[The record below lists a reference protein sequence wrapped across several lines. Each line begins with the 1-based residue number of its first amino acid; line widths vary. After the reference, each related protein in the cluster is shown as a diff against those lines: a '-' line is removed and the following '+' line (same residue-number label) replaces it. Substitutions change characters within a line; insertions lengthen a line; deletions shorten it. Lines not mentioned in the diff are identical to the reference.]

1 MNRIKKFALPVLI
14 LAAAIVAFAAMTS
27 MNPRPE
33 RRPPEAATLVVD
45 AIRPVESRDRFMID
59 AQGTVQAKNETTIVS
74 EVSGPIVS
82 LSEDF
87 VAGGLFE
94 AGTELARIDPSDY
107 EAALLS
113 AEADLAAARASL
125 SNEQARS
132 DAARDDFRRLYGDSR
147 EPSALTLRLPQL
159 AQASA
164 AVQAREAAVMRARRD
179 LERTRIRLPYDGM
192 VTRRDADLGQFVSAG
207 TTLGVAFATDRAEVR
222 LPMSDRDLSFL
233 DLPPTASRDGLER
246 PVMLRATVAGQPG
259 EWPAKL
265 VRTEGVVDRTTRLT
279 YLVVEIE
286 DPYALDDDGPMRA
299 LPVGTYVDA
308 VIPGR
313 DARGLVIVPPEA
325 VHSGDQVYLAN
336 ADDELEVRTVDIV
349 RQTTDRIY
357 IDNAITPDDRVVT
370 TAIPAPVPGLK
381 LRVRETGGPQLKLLP
396 AEEELATAEAR
407 DAP

>member
-1 MNRIKKFALPVLI
+1 MNRLKKLALPVLI
-14 LAAAIVAFAAMTS
+14 LVAAIVAFAAMVS
-27 MNPRPE
+27 MNPSPE
-33 RRPPEAATLVVD
+33 RRTPEAATLVVD
-45 AIRPVESRDRFMID
+45 VIRPVESQDRFMID

-107 EAALLS
+107 QAALLS
-113 AEADLAAARASL
+113 AEADLAAAHATL
-125 SNEQARS
+125 SDEQARS

-147 EPSALTLRLPQL
+147 EPSELTLRLPQL
-159 AQASA
+159 AQARA

-192 VTRRDADLGQFVSAG
+192 VTRRNADLGQFVSAG
-207 TTLGVAFATDRAEVR
+207 TTLGVAFATDQAEVR

-233 DLPPTASRDGLER
+233 DLPPQVNRDGLAR
-246 PVMLRATVAGQPG
+246 PVVLRATVAGEPG

-265 VRTEGVVDRTTRLT
+265 VRTEGVVDRNTRLT

-286 DPYALDDDGPMRA
+286 DPYALTDGGPMRA

-313 DARGLVIVPPEA
+313 DAQGLVIVPPEA
-325 VHSGDQVYLAN
+325 VHGGDQVYIAN
-336 ADDELEVRTVDIV
+336 VEDELEVLTVDIV

-357 IDNAITPDDRVVT
+357 IDNAITPDDRIIT

-381 LRVRETGGPQLKLLP
+381 LRVRETGGPELRLLP
-396 AEEELATAEAR
+396 ADEELATAEPQ
-407 DAP
+407 DIP